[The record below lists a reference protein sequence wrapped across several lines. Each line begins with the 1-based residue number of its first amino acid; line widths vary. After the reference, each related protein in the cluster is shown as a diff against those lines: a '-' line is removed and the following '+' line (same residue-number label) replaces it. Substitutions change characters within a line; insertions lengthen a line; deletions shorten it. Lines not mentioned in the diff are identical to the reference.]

1 MGQIRVIPILL
12 ISALIAALVAIEI
25 SQRAKADILS
35 IARREDAVSREL
47 IMNFLK
53 GKTFNDATRA
63 IWSPGAEGSGAFAA
77 EDDQQ
82 YGTATEVDGSGN

>member
-1 MGQIRVIPILL
+1 MGQLKVIPIVL
-12 ISALIAALVAIEI
+12 ISALIAALIAFEI
-25 SQRAKADILS
+25 SQRAKAEILS

-53 GKTFNDATRA
+53 GKTFHDATR
-63 IWSPGAEGSGAFAA
+63 IIRGTGETGSGAFTA

-82 YGTATEVDGSGN
+82 YGTATEVDGISD

>member
-1 MGQIRVIPILL
+1 MGQLKVIPILL

-25 SQRAKADILS
+25 SQRVKADILA
-35 IARREDAVSREL
+35 IARQEDAVSREL

-53 GKTFNDATRA
+53 GKTFNDATRT
-63 IWSPGAEGSGAFAA
+63 IRGTGATGSGAFAA

-82 YGTATEVDGSGN
+82 YGTATEMDGSGY